1 MPGNREGAGV
11 GWTDAERAA
20 VRAVVGEAVIV
31 DSHDYAVAVPL
42 SDAQADAIL
51 DLLAAQRERLAEMV
65 TEYAVD
71 RFDDKRF
78 DSVFDLAAAI
88 RATPLLAPAAQEK
101 SHG

>member
-1 MPGNREGAGV
+1 MERNREGAGV

-51 DLLAAQRERLAEMV
+51 DLLAAQRERLAHVGEREH
-65 TEYAVD
+65 TALSSKRHLIAAPGAVYE
-71 RFDDKRF
+71 
-78 DSVFDLAAAI
+78 AI
-88 RATPLLAPAAQEK
+88 RATPLLAPAAQEPR
-101 SHG
+101 G